1 MTPQVSVHLNTDHCT
16 HLNLK
21 EKCGQ
26 LIQSEGS
33 NKSQSIQN
41 KLKEKEKGVKSYSNF
56 NSKMGT
62 KFLLAHERY
71 FN

>member
-1 MTPQVSVHLNTDHCT
+1 MTPQVSVHLNTIIVP

-26 LIQSEGS
+26 LIQREGS
-33 NKSQSIQN
+33 NKSQSIQK

-56 NSKMGT
+56 K
-62 KFLLAHERY
+62 
-71 FN
+71 